1 MDFSIIQEVVADVL
15 QIDLEEVTLEKNF
28 AQDLGANSLDRVE
41 IVMNLEDRL
50 NIAIPDE
57 DLEKIETV
65 ADAVKAIEAIS

>member
-15 QIDLEEVTLEKNF
+15 QIDPEEVTLEKNF